1 MASKYQE
8 NQRKRAVKLIN
19 NGFYEVKGGGKFM
32 GDSRDFVLL
41 ENIKNLYEPI
51 RNDVIKY
58 FKDNIISWWG
68 GSEPTGHVLS
78 SQIACLNHLFLI
90 RNDKEAVLS
99 LLNSFSKNFKDV
111 LKIESDKQYSGYIQF
126 EAVSKNKDLLKEENN
141 TRGSNC
147 TSIDALIYAVH
158 NDNTKWLIPIE
169 WKYTEFYNNL
179 DKSKEKNGGKK
190 RKLRYTTFINNSRQ
204 LKCENDK
211 CYYYEPFYQLMR
223 QTLWAE
229 RMIETKE
236 IEAENYLH
244 VHVIPKE
251 NTDLLDKTYE
261 CSDEKMEAT
270 WRKHLKDQ
278 SKYVIVSPSQLMSG
292 INNNKYQ
299 DLIDYLSKR
308 YHNCL

>member
-1 MASKYQE
+1 M
-8 NQRKRAVKLIN
+8 
-19 NGFYEVKGGGKFM
+19 
-32 GDSRDFVLL
+32 
-41 ENIKNLYEPI
+41 
-51 RNDVIKY
+51 
-58 FKDNIISWWG
+58 
-68 GSEPTGHVLS
+68 
-78 SQIACLNHLFLI
+78 FLI